1 MIKKLTVIS
10 TIVAIIVS
18 SCSVWQSALKSTF
31 PYKTT
36 VEVPHSSATNTPLSV
51 SGTAKS
57 FDQGFNKNGNDAG
70 KVKNVRIVS
79 AKIDSDD
86 PSDFDLGNF
95 TSVKVYMAKAD
106 GSAEVLVASRTD
118 ITPLVGGELVLDI
131 DNNQVLDDVVRSGDV
146 KIRMEYVL
154 HNHISANT
162 HIKLV
167 LGVRASP

>member
-1 MIKKLTVIS
+1 MIRKLTVIS
-10 TIVAIIVS
+10 TIVAIVVS

-95 TSVKVYMAKAD
+95 TFYAFALRLQIDEPFQREIDCAD
-106 GSAEVLVASRTD
+106 VSEDAGSSCGCCFRQKNDFRGATQ
-118 ITPLVGGELVLDI
+118 GGKDCT
-131 DNNQVLDDVVRSGDV
+131 GT
-146 KIRMEYVL
+146 
-154 HNHISANT
+154 A
-162 HIKLV
+162 
-167 LGVRASP
+167 